1 MASLSSILSKH
12 LILMIF
18 NCLNGEQVLD
28 KQNEDFDFDGLPGVT
43 YEFKIEVYSGREQC
57 FYQKIANGATLHLS
71 FEVLRGSD
79 KLVDVVI
86 WDPNNNQVDAK
97 HSVTS
102 GYFENKITFEG
113 IYTICI
119 DNFVSRN
126 MYGSKLIYFYMMTYI
141 MSDWYQYQK
150 EIESVSSTVTNFTR
164 TVTSVQ
170 NSIEAVK
177 QHQTHI
183 RMNVVKDNYFIRGN
197 NDYISWWMRQKKDSK
212 NMTRKVINSAKDPF
226 YWKLKGGTFWQQLKN
241 QRMLNSGKVVAT
253 VI

>member
-18 NCLNGEQVLD
+18 HCLNAEQVLD
-28 KQNEDFDFDGLPGVT
+28 KLNEDFDFDGLPGVT

-57 FYQKIANGATLHLS
+57 FYQKIANEATLHLS

-197 NDYISWWMRQKKDSK
+197 NDYISWWSISQILIIVCTSGFQVFCVR
-212 NMTRKVINSAKDPF
+212 RLFRIPHI
-226 YWKLKGGTFWQQLKN
+226 
-241 QRMLNSGKVVAT
+241 SGKPSS
-253 VI
+253 